1 MTPTVTPTS
10 MAVGESKARDP
21 GRWVWVAAALFALLG
36 GLVQLWRW
44 WSLTNSYDQG
54 IFNQLFWNS
63 FQGHWFES
71 SLSSQLSSAV
81 IHGGGL
87 PDPSYRRL
95 GQHFTPA
102 LLLWLPLQPLLG
114 SGTLPL
120 VQVGL
125 MTAAGLVLHR
135 LARLLLPAG
144 LAAALACSFFAAQA
158 VIGPTWCNFHDLCQ
172 VPLLVFLLLL
182 AWREQRWWLLALAA
196 FLLPLVREDTGVLLF
211 GLALWLGLR
220 QRAPAPLV
228 VLLAAWGA
236 GWTLLVTSVLMP
248 LVSDDVSR
256 RFMVENFGQYTQ
268 GAEQASS
275 LEVLQQLLRQ
285 PLRMLWELISPPGKT
300 IAYLAGQW
308 LPLMFVPA
316 LSVDSWFL
324 VALPLAGLL
333 LAQGQ
338 NDPLTITI
346 RYALLVAPGVFGGA
360 LFWWQRRPWLFE
372 RRRLRS
378 VWLGCV
384 LLSLLITLLGNPNRS
399 LSFLLP
405 DSLSPWVHLPLGF
418 QWRHGQAARDAL
430 AVIPANA
437 SVAANT
443 PLVPL
448 LARRRV
454 LVRFPASTEFQGPGG
469 GPQAVDWIAA
479 DLRLPSL
486 RAAAFRGDAREYQ
499 LMVWRLQVLR
509 QQGYR
514 PVRERDGVVVLSR
527 TG

>member
-1 MTPTVTPTS
+1 M
-10 MAVGESKARDP
+10 
-21 GRWVWVAAALFALLG
+21 
-36 GLVQLWRW
+36 
-44 WSLTNSYDQG
+44 
-54 IFNQLFWNS
+54 
-63 FQGHWFES
+63 
-71 SLSSQLSSAV
+71 
-81 IHGGGL
+81 
-87 PDPSYRRL
+87 
-95 GQHFTPA
+95 
-102 LLLWLPLQPLLG
+102 
-114 SGTLPL
+114 
-120 VQVGL
+120 
-125 MTAAGLVLHR
+125 
-135 LARLLLPAG
+135 
-144 LAAALACSFFAAQA
+144 
-158 VIGPTWCNFHDLCQ
+158 
-172 VPLLVFLLLL
+172 FLLLL

-228 VLLAAWGA
+228 LLLAAWGA

-275 LEVLQQLLRQ
+275 LQVLQQLLRQ
-285 PLRMLWELISPPGKT
+285 PLRLLWELISPPGKT

-346 RYALLVAPGVFGGA
+346 RYALLVVPGVFGGA

-384 LLSLLITLLGNPNRS
+384 LLSLLISLLGNPNRS

-418 QWRHGQAARDAL
+418 QWRHGQAARDVL
-430 AVIPANA
+430 AVIPADA

-448 LARRRV
+448 LAWRRAPSGGLDRS
-454 LVRFPASTEFQGPGG
+454 RSPAAEFAGG
-469 GPQAVDWIAA
+469 G
-479 DLRLPSL
+479 LPRRCPRISVNGL
-486 RAAAFRGDAREYQ
+486 AAAGAQAAGLSTGAGAR
-499 LMVWRLQVLR
+499 W
-509 QQGYR
+509 G
-514 PVRERDGVVVLSR
+514 GCFI
-527 TG
+527 